1 MTNGG
6 FHLLH
11 WGITMTAT
19 SMSSVNVW
27 KEVATERERSARYM
41 TFLSVALGFAL
52 LATFSYSYASA
63 SRYSGLCAQ
72 IEAATHPAKNVREMT
87 ARLAANHCS

>member
-1 MTNGG
+1 
-6 FHLLH
+6 
-11 WGITMTAT
+11 MTAT
-19 SMSSVNVW
+19 SMSNVNVW
-27 KEVATERERSARYM
+27 KEVASERERSARYM

-72 IEAATHPAKNVREMT
+72 IEAASASNGKNVREMT
-87 ARLAANHCS
+87 ARLAANYCS

>member
-1 MTNGG
+1 
-6 FHLLH
+6 
-11 WGITMTAT
+11 
-19 SMSSVNVW
+19 MSNVNIW

-63 SRYSGLCAQ
+63 FRYSGLCAQ
-72 IEAATHPAKNVREMT
+72 IEAANASSGKNVREMT
-87 ARLAANHCS
+87 ARLAANYCS